1 MSKMDYDKS
10 AKQIVKYAGGEGN
23 ILSLMHCT
31 TRLRFVLNDFDKADV
46 ESVKQVP
53 GVMGATVSNGQFQV
67 VIGNQV
73 AEMYDAVEKVTGGF
87 KGNARPAKSNAKWY
101 QVLLEF
107 IIAVFQP
114 LIPAI
119 AGGGVLKSMLMLF
132 AMFGWMSDTST
143 TYQVLTMAGNAPIY
157 FLPLLVAITTAK
169 RLRVNELVA
178 MSVVSVLVLPD
189 MVTAL
194 AKGVKLFG
202 MTATNVT
209 YSSQVLPAILAVLFY
224 AGVEKLM
231 MKYSPKSTRMFLVPM
246 VGIAVTVPVTLL
258 FLGPA
263 GYVAGQGFTS
273 AILWLYKSFGW
284 VAMAILAAV
293 LPLLVA
299 TGMHKPFVPYVVASL
314 GSLKKEMLYLPASLA
329 HNISEAGTC
338 FAITIRTKD
347 AKLRSTTI
355 SGGISALCGI
365 TEPAIY
371 GITLQNKRAL
381 FSVMGS
387 SFVGGAF
394 IGIIGLHALAPVG
407 PGLASLAIFVDKSSP
422 ANIIHALWGF
432 GVSFVLSFVVSLFTW
447 KDSASEEIK
456 EEAREEEQESPVAA
470 NAATAQATAQATAT
484 QPSTST
490 VRVGRVK
497 MEAPVAG
504 KVEPL
509 SAVEDEVFSSG
520 MMGDGFAVEPT
531 DDTVRVPVSGTVAMV
546 YNTGHAFGIKTE
558 AGAEVL
564 VHIGIDTVKLNG
576 QYFDMLLKEGQQVK
590 AGDPAVRVD
599 FAGVEKADYKTSVM
613 VVVTMPGEEEF
624 DFPVVTA

>member
-1 MSKMDYDKS
+1 MDYDKS

-23 ILSLMHCT
+23 ILSLTHCT
-31 TRLRFVLNDFDKADV
+31 TRLRFVLHDFGKADV
-46 ESVKQVP
+46 ESVKKVP
-53 GVMGATVSNGQFQV
+53 GVIGATVSNGQFQV

-73 AEMYDAVEKVTGGF
+73 AEMYDAVMETTGG
-87 KGNARPAKSNAKWY
+87 AKDHSGKSAKTNAKWY
-101 QVLLEF
+101 QVLLDF

-119 AGGGVLKSMLMLF
+119 AGGGVLKSLLMLF
-132 AMFGWMSDTST
+132 AMFGWMSESST

-169 RLRVNELVA
+169 RLNVNELVA
-178 MSVVSVLVLPD
+178 LSVVGALVLPD

-202 MTATNVT
+202 ITATNVT

-224 AGVEKLM
+224 AVVEKFM

-246 VGIAVTVPVTLL
+246 VSIAITVPVTLL

-263 GYVAGQGFTS
+263 GYVAGQGFTT
-273 AILWLYKSFGW
+273 AILWLFKNFGW
-284 VAMAILAAV
+284 VAMAILAGV

-299 TGMHKPFVPYVVASL
+299 TGMHKPLVPYVITSL
-314 GSLKKEMLYLPASLA
+314 STMKKELLYLPASLA

-338 FAITIRTKD
+338 FAIAIKTKD
-347 AKLRSTTI
+347 EKLRATAV

-371 GITLQNKRAL
+371 GVTLQNKRAL

-394 IGIIGLHALAPVG
+394 IGIIGLHAMAPVG
-407 PGLASLAIFVDKSSP
+407 PGLASLTIFVDKSSP
-422 ANIIHALWGF
+422 ANIIHALWGL
-432 GVSFVLSFVVSLFTW
+432 GVSFVLSFVVSLVVW

-456 EEAREEEQESPVAA
+456 EETTEASENVSAVVDSANQQVSPAPVK
-470 NAATAQATAQATAT
+470 
-484 QPSTST
+484 
-490 VRVGRVK
+490 VGHVK
-497 MEAPVAG
+497 METPVTG
-504 KVEPL
+504 QVEPL

-531 DDTVRVPVSGTVAMV
+531 EDTVRVPVSGTVAMV

-558 AGAEVL
+558 SGAEVL

-576 QYFDMLLKEGQQVK
+576 QYFEPLLKEGQQVK
-590 AGDPAVRVD
+590 AGDPAVKAD
-599 FAGVEKADYKTSVM
+599 FANIEKAGYKTSVM
-613 VVVTMPGEEEF
+613 VVVTMPGEEDF
-624 DFPVVTA
+624 DFPVATA

>member
-1 MSKMDYDKS
+1 
-10 AKQIVKYAGGEGN
+10 
-23 ILSLMHCT
+23 
-31 TRLRFVLNDFDKADV
+31 
-46 ESVKQVP
+46 
-53 GVMGATVSNGQFQV
+53 
-67 VIGNQV
+67 
-73 AEMYDAVEKVTGGF
+73 MYDAVMETTGG
-87 KGNARPAKSNAKWY
+87 AKDHSGKSAKTNAKWY
-101 QVLLEF
+101 QVLLDF

-119 AGGGVLKSMLMLF
+119 AGGGVLKSLLMLF
-132 AMFGWMSDTST
+132 AMFGWMSESST

-169 RLRVNELVA
+169 RLNVNELVA
-178 MSVVSVLVLPD
+178 LSVVGALVLPD

-202 MTATNVT
+202 ITATNVT

-224 AGVEKLM
+224 AVVEKFM

-246 VGIAVTVPVTLL
+246 VSIAITVPVTLL

-263 GYVAGQGFTS
+263 GYVAGQGFTT
-273 AILWLYKSFGW
+273 AILWLFKNFGW
-284 VAMAILAAV
+284 VAMAILAGV

-299 TGMHKPFVPYVVASL
+299 TGMHKPLVPYVITSL
-314 GSLKKEMLYLPASLA
+314 STMKKELLYLPASLA

-338 FAITIRTKD
+338 FAIAIKTKD
-347 AKLRSTTI
+347 EKLRATAV

-371 GITLQNKRAL
+371 GVTLQNKRAL

-394 IGIIGLHALAPVG
+394 IGIIGLHAMAPVG
-407 PGLASLAIFVDKSSP
+407 PGLASLTIFVDKSSP

-432 GVSFVLSFVVSLFTW
+432 GVSFVLSFVVSLVVW

-456 EEAREEEQESPVAA
+456 EETTEASENVSAVVDSANQQVSPAPVK
-470 NAATAQATAQATAT
+470 
-484 QPSTST
+484 
-490 VRVGRVK
+490 VGHVK
-497 MEAPVAG
+497 METPVTG
-504 KVEPL
+504 QVEPL
-509 SAVEDEVFSSG
+509 SAVKDEVFSSG

-531 DDTVRVPVSGTVAMV
+531 EDTVRVPVSGTVAMV

-558 AGAEVL
+558 SGAEVL

-576 QYFDMLLKEGQQVK
+576 QYFEPLLKEGQQVK
-590 AGDPAVRVD
+590 AGDPAVKAD
-599 FAGVEKADYKTSVM
+599 FANIEKAGYKTSVM
-613 VVVTMPGEEEF
+613 VVVTMPGE
-624 DFPVVTA
+624 

>member
-1 MSKMDYDKS
+1 MRGTRAVPLKLSSVDVTSDCTLDYTLL
-10 AKQIVKYAGGEGN
+10 Y
-23 ILSLMHCT
+23 ILS
-31 TRLRFVLNDFDKADV
+31 R
-46 ESVKQVP
+46 
-53 GVMGATVSNGQFQV
+53 
-67 VIGNQV
+67 VI
-73 AEMYDAVEKVTGGF
+73 TL
-87 KGNARPAKSNAKWY
+87 Y
-101 QVLLEF
+101 QVLLDF

-119 AGGGVLKSMLMLF
+119 AGGGVLKSLLMLF
-132 AMFGWMSDTST
+132 AMFGWMSESST

-169 RLRVNELVA
+169 RLNVNELVA
-178 MSVVSVLVLPD
+178 LSVVGALVLPD

-202 MTATNVT
+202 ITATNVT

-224 AGVEKLM
+224 AVVEKFM

-246 VGIAVTVPVTLL
+246 VSIAITVPVTLL

-263 GYVAGQGFTS
+263 GYVAGQGFTT
-273 AILWLYKSFGW
+273 AILWLFKNFGW
-284 VAMAILAAV
+284 VAMAILAGV

-299 TGMHKPFVPYVVASL
+299 TGMHKPLVPYVITSL
-314 GSLKKEMLYLPASLA
+314 STMKKELLYLPASLA

-338 FAITIRTKD
+338 FAIAIKTKD
-347 AKLRSTTI
+347 EKLRATAV

-371 GITLQNKRAL
+371 GVTLQNKRAL

-394 IGIIGLHALAPVG
+394 IGIIGLHAMAPVG
-407 PGLASLAIFVDKSSP
+407 PGLASLTIFVDKSSP
-422 ANIIHALWGF
+422 ANIIHALWGL
-432 GVSFVLSFVVSLFTW
+432 GVSFVLSFVVSLVVW

-456 EEAREEEQESPVAA
+456 EETTEASENVSAVVDSANQQVSPAPVK
-470 NAATAQATAQATAT
+470 
-484 QPSTST
+484 
-490 VRVGRVK
+490 VGHVK
-497 MEAPVAG
+497 METPVTG
-504 KVEPL
+504 QVEPL

-531 DDTVRVPVSGTVAMV
+531 EDTVRVPVSGTVAMV

-558 AGAEVL
+558 SGAEVL

-576 QYFDMLLKEGQQVK
+576 QYFEPLLKEGQQVK
-590 AGDPAVRVD
+590 AGDPAVKAD
-599 FAGVEKADYKTSVM
+599 FANIEKAGYKTSVM
-613 VVVTMPGEEEF
+613 VVVTMPGEEDF
-624 DFPVVTA
+624 DFPVATA